1 MSRSLRHNVTSAHSL
16 LLAVRVITTCGVLW
30 PQSPAALTRRHE
42 VDATRPAD
50 AVEVDVAVLCPRE
63 RVATGRSPSKLM
75 SFQARATIA
84 PTLRQ
89 SQAGE
94 RSTQPVRAAPD
105 IQPVSDHRP
114 TEPTGAT
121 TPGPSQSADGLQ
133 VVSRVKA
140 TRVPGQPPA
149 DEPAGAST
157 SATASAERRTSGT
170 PASAP
175 ARAGAEDLVS
185 FRPSFLWISAMVRW
199 VSSATCSH
207 HGLPMSTLSGDTI
220 STGGKGW
227 TQSCWSSGL

>member
-1 MSRSLRHNVTSAHSL
+1 MRRALAAVACSTHTASRSR
-16 LLAVRVITTCGVLW
+16 RDE
-30 PQSPAALTRRHE
+30 TRR
-42 VDATRPAD
+42 RRRGRRR
-50 AVEVDVAVLCPRE
+50 CPRE

-75 SFQARATIA
+75 SFQARIA

-94 RSTQPVRAAPD
+94 RSTQPVRAPD
-105 IQPVSDHRP
+105 IEPVSDHRH
-114 TEPTGAT
+114 TEPIGAT

-140 TRVPGQPPA
+140 TRVPGRPPA